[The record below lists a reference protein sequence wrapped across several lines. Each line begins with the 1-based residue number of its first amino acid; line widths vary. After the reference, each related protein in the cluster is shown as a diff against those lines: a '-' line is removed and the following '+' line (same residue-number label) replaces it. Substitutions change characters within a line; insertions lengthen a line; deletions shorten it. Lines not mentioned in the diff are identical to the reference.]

1 MTKSIQIHSRV
12 LAEYVEQHDLYKKT
26 ENGEYTINE
35 DGFAKLLR
43 HYNEDLLRAYFSM
56 GVPLE
61 YRYFESDG
69 LVYDRMNKKVT
80 INQQEI
86 ACTPSE
92 LLLLEAFLQN
102 AHIVLTRDILI
113 DLLSHSKAEIQDN
126 TLSVFIM
133 GLRKKIGKERIGVRK
148 GIGYYWVGSVN
159 KRK

>member
-1 MTKSIQIHSRV
+1 
-12 LAEYVEQHDLYKKT
+12 
-26 ENGEYTINE
+26 
-35 DGFAKLLR
+35 
-43 HYNEDLLRAYFSM
+43 M

-133 GLRKKIGKERIGVRK
+133 GLRKKNWQRA
-148 GIGYYWVGSVN
+148 YWCSQRNWILLGRQC
-159 KRK
+159 K